1 VATVVPD
8 DMTNT
13 EAPIS
18 TATTA
23 TALSDLSRRYTGRAW
38 VEHAVT
44 PHVKVVVTVTHTTDC
59 VE

>member
-1 VATVVPD
+1 
-8 DMTNT
+8 MTNT